1 MNFLFQIALITSV
14 LCNGKGHQ
22 IQDVAEVSCENDL
35 NILPKNLQGL
45 KGDWIQIKTEIQG
58 EYNVQIKK

>member
-22 IQDVAEVSCENDL
+22 IQEIAEVSCENDL
-35 NILPKNLQGL
+35 NILQKNLQGL
-45 KGDWIQIKTEIQG
+45 KGDWIQLKPEIHG
-58 EYNVQIKK
+58 ECNVQIKQ